1 MNTSSHWKTGSKKSN
16 IKGWSYLNSD
26 GDGVFMSTVKKLK
39 QVHEN
44 QVVQTG
50 FWSCIGLISSCSF
63 MTEKNSWSGANRGG
77 QNAKSC
83 LLEM

>member
-50 FWSCIGLISSCSF
+50 F
-63 MTEKNSWSGANRGG
+63 
-77 QNAKSC
+77 
-83 LLEM
+83 